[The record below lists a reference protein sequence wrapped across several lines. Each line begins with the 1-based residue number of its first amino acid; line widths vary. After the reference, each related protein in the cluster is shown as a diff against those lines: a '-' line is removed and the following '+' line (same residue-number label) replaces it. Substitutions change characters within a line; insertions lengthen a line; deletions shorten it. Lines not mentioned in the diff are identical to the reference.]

1 MSRYISN
8 TAGVRGSMPS
18 GGIRNGS
25 AHVTPNSLTDFTR
38 RCTSLDFGVVPRS
51 LVGMSTI
58 HAIQARE
65 VLDSRGTP
73 TVEVE
78 VTCRDESRGRAMVPS
93 GASAGRHEAL
103 ELRDGDPQ
111 RFGGRGCLRAVA
123 LIHDQIAPALLGS
136 DVADQRSLDERMK
149 ALDGTPNK
157 ARLGANAI
165 LGVSLAC
172 AHAASAARR
181 VPLYEHLAS
190 LAARSSPATLPL
202 PMVNMISGGLH
213 AGGNLDWQDV
223 LLMPV
228 GARCYREALEWISRV
243 YRSLAAVLEARGY
256 ESVLV
261 GDEGGFGPK
270 LRSNEEAVEL
280 LVEAICEAQ
289 LEPGRDAAIAID
301 VASTHFYRDDKYQLS
316 ATGRECLRSREFVDR
331 LDSWTHQVPIVSIED
346 GCAEDDWD
354 GWRVLTERL
363 GGRLQ
368 LIGDDLFVTN
378 PDRLAR
384 GIAARVANAILIKPN
399 QIGTLTETL
408 DVIAQANAAGYRTIV
423 SARSGETEDVTI
435 AHLAVGVAAGQIK
448 IGSIARSERLAK
460 YNELLR
466 IEERLGDRA
475 TLAHFRSS

>member
-1 MSRYISN
+1 
-8 TAGVRGSMPS
+8 
-18 GGIRNGS
+18 
-25 AHVTPNSLTDFTR
+25 
-38 RCTSLDFGVVPRS
+38 
-51 LVGMSTI
+51 
-58 HAIQARE
+58 
-65 VLDSRGTP
+65 
-73 TVEVE
+73 
-78 VTCRDESRGRAMVPS
+78 
-93 GASAGRHEAL
+93 
-103 ELRDGDPQ
+103 
-111 RFGGRGCLRAVA
+111 
-123 LIHDQIAPALLGS
+123 
-136 DVADQRSLDERMK
+136 
-149 ALDGTPNK
+149 
-157 ARLGANAI
+157 
-165 LGVSLAC
+165 
-172 AHAASAARR
+172 
-181 VPLYEHLAS
+181 
-190 LAARSSPATLPL
+190 
-202 PMVNMISGGLH
+202 
-213 AGGNLDWQDV
+213 
-223 LLMPV
+223 
-228 GARCYREALEWISRV
+228 
-243 YRSLAAVLEARGY
+243 VLEARGY

-270 LRSNEEAVEL
+270 LRSNEEAVDL

-301 VASTHFYRDDKYQLS
+301 VASTHFYRYGKYQLG
-316 ATGRECLRSREFVDR
+316 ATGRECLTSREFVDR
-331 LDSWTHQVPIVSIED
+331 LESWTHQVPIVSIED